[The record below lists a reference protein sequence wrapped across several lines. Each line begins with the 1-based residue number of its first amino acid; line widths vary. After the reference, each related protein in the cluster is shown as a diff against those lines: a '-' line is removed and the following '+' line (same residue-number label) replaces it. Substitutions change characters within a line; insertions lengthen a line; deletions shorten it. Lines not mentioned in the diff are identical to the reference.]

1 VADELYIR
9 CGQMPPQEGFE
20 GMTSGFS
27 HMPQS
32 TVLNDTDV
40 GISPHAVGQ
49 HSDWPTA
56 EAVKSHIKLR
66 PHHCFW
72 IVFYVSFSALTFMSD
87 RKFLSG
93 NKLWKKTEGLL

>member
-1 VADELYIR
+1 MNYALDVV
-9 CGQMPPQEGFE
+9 QMPPQEGFE

-27 HMPQS
+27 DMPQS
-32 TVLNDTDV
+32 TVPNGADV

-49 HSDWPTA
+49 HSDWPAA

-72 IVFYVSFSALTFMSD
+72 IVFLC
-87 RKFLSG
+87 FLQCFDIY
-93 NKLWKKTEGLL
+93 E